1 MKQIHLIAPSGASL
15 DARSPEA
22 GISWLGQQGIEVL
35 NADCVVRVEQRFA
48 GTDAQRLAEINQLA
62 FFVRVII
69 RSPNLDCSCNARCD
83 RRAFII

>member
-22 GISWLGQQGIEVL
+22 GIGWLGQQGIEVL
-35 NADCVVRVEQRFA
+35 NTDCVARVEQRFA

-62 FFVRVII
+62 KLAPQLVVVAMRGGYG
-69 RSPNLDCSCNARCD
+69 
-83 RRAFII
+83 